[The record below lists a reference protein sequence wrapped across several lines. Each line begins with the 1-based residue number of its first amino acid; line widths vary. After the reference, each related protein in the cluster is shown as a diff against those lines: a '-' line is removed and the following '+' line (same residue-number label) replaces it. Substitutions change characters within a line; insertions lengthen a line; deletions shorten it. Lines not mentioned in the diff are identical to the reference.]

1 MTVDA
6 IHFAPPDD
14 LHFQSLVIRAA
25 RGQIPVYGAVIET
38 SKVSVKRAFD
48 SHRPEDMEGGP
59 EVVRQM
65 FSDWQSN
72 QPAQPWLYV
81 KDGSYWVAD
90 DYFWIALIEKGMP
103 ATFAAQVFGEPLSQ
117 GLLQKAGPIELQ
129 FVHARFGKL

>member
-14 LHFQSLVIRAA
+14 LLFQSLVIRAS
-25 RGQIPVYGAVIET
+25 RGQIPVYGTVIET
-38 SKVSVKRAFD
+38 SKVSLKRSFN
-48 SHRPEDMEGGP
+48 SHRPEDMEGGL
-59 EVVRQM
+59 EVVQQM
-65 FSDWQSN
+65 FSDWQNN

-103 ATFAAQVFGEPLSQ
+103 DTFAAQVLGEPLSQ
-117 GLLQKAGPIELQ
+117 GLLQKAGPLELQ
-129 FVHARFGKL
+129 FIHARFGKL